1 MNVITDKDRL
11 MELTIDGES
20 VAIDAKG
27 ISTLRDLVVHIELN
41 LVKPPRVI
49 TRMVLNGE
57 ELDEAQE
64 IGLGGFSIEEI
75 ETLSVET
82 ADKQELAYQ
91 ALDDA
96 QEYLPQLSALL
107 EQSAKMIREGDTAQG
122 LTLASEA
129 LDVISAF
136 GDVLEGIRATFRL
149 DFAEVKIDEF
159 NMLDKLKDL
168 GKLAQEIL
176 KAAQD
181 ENWTLFADLTEYELS
196 PLLYEWMAVIP
207 SLVAML
213 PSQDNSEADSG

>member
-1 MNVITDKDRL
+1 

-20 VAIDAKG
+20 VAVDAKE
-27 ISTLRDLVVHIELN
+27 ISTLRDLVTHIELN
-41 LVKPPRVI
+41 LLKPPQVI
-49 TRMVLNGE
+49 IRMVLNEE

-82 ADKQELAYQ
+82 ADKQELAHQ

-96 QEYLPQLSALL
+96 QEYLPQLSVLL
-107 EQSAKMIREGDTAQG
+107 EQSAKMIREGDTVQG
-122 LTLASEA
+122 LILASEA

-136 GDVLEGIRATFRL
+136 GEVLEGIRATFRL
-149 DFAEVKIDEF
+149 DFAEVRIDEF

-207 SLVAML
+207 SLVALL
-213 PSQDNSEADSG
+213 PSQDNSEADLGE